1 MVAVSRDPVGD
12 IAQTLDMAHVEEP
25 WNSQIARHYV
35 REYVTLGE
43 RGARLPSR
51 EFLVRYAHAL
61 KATRTLLPLYQA
73 ARDEHQAISDA
84 AHTSRRQ
91 YALELTDREAAQ
103 MRALLESQAP
113 SDQAPG
119 LGGELGAALPG
130 ERTLDTIPRSDVGE
144 LDDQGVNPV
153 PTRREMFGYIGM
165 GLLASGL
172 ERIGVPLPGGH
183 PPASP
188 RVLHALEVTR
198 RTAAP
203 NLDYGT
209 VEDLTEL
216 VEHYART
223 FRRTSPVELYG
234 EILGVRAYAGSLLSS
249 MPTPSEHPDLV
260 IAVGWLSN
268 LLALVTHD
276 LGDHAAALVWCADAE
291 RHGQEA
297 GHPELAGWAAQTRV
311 LMAFYDGQA
320 REAVVHARQG
330 QAVAPIG
337 TVAHAKLVAQEMRAW
352 ALLGDAQM
360 VRDTRRRAE
369 ETIAKLPSET
379 PTQGAFSISLAA
391 DPPYT
396 ATSLLL
402 LGQLQESAELIR
414 QVIAT
419 HYGPGG
425 RDGPG
430 EHPAGFA
437 LAHLRLAFALAG
449 LGRLDEAHSAGTTA
463 LDTPRPV
470 RPVVVLAGEL
480 DRTLT
485 RDFGDTAEARDYHE
499 RYAAVRRTQPLAL
512 PAGGE
517 PDVHPS

>member
-1 MVAVSRDPVGD
+1 MWA
-12 IAQTLDMAHVEEP
+12 
-25 WNSQIARHYV
+25 
-35 REYVTLGE
+35 
-43 RGARLPSR
+43 
-51 EFLVRYAHAL
+51 LV
-61 KATRTLLPLYQA
+61 
-73 ARDEHQAISDA
+73 
-84 AHTSRRQ
+84 
-91 YALELTDREAAQ
+91 
-103 MRALLESQAP
+103 ESQAP
-113 SDQAPG
+113 IAQTPG
-119 LGGELGAALPG
+119 FGGELGAALLG
-130 ERTLDTIPRSDVGE
+130 ERALDTIPRSDLGE
-144 LDDQGVNPV
+144 LDDQGVSPV

-165 GLLASGL
+165 SLLATGL
-172 ERIGVPLPGGH
+172 ERTGGPLPGGH
-183 PPASP
+183 PSAGP

-203 NLDYGT
+203 NLDHGT
-209 VEDLTEL
+209 VENLTGL
-216 VEHYART
+216 VEHYANT
-223 FRRTSPVELYG
+223 FRRSSPVALYG
-234 EILGVRAYAGSLLSS
+234 ELLGVRAYAGSLLAS
-249 MPTPSEHPDLV
+249 MPPPSERSDLV

-291 RHGQEA
+291 RRGQDA

-320 REAVVHARQG
+320 RDAVVHAQHG
-330 QAVAPIG
+330 QALAPLG
-337 TVAHAKLVAQEMRAW
+337 TVAHARLVAQEMRAW

-369 ETIAKLPSET
+369 ETIAKLPPET

-402 LGQLQESAELIR
+402 LGHLQEAAELTR

-437 LAHLRLAFALAG
+437 LAHLQLAFAFAG
-449 LGRLDEAHSAGTTA
+449 LGRLEEAHSAGTTA

-480 DRTLT
+480 DRTLR
-485 RDFGDTAEARDYHE
+485 RDFAGTAEARDYHE
-499 RYAAVRRTQPLAL
+499 RYAVVRRAQPLAL
-512 PAGGE
+512 PAAGE
-517 PDVHPS
+517 PDVHLS